1 MRTSIEDKIQDIYK
15 RHDICYEYYI
25 TSKTE
30 CEILVDWGDWKHDH
44 AYIDYLM
51 KVNGFKK
58 VGEELTEVDG
68 SDCYS
73 SVHSYQLSRYC
84 RK

>member
-1 MRTSIEDKIQDIYK
+1 MNVEFKLQDIFK
-15 RHDICYEYYI
+15 RHDLSYDYNII
-25 TSKTE
+25 SKTE
-30 CEILVDWGDWKHDH
+30 CEVYIEWGDWKHDH
-44 AYIDYLM
+44 AHTDYCM

-58 VGEELTEVDG
+58 VGEEVTEEDG

-73 SVHSYQLSRYC
+73 SVHTYQLSRYC